1 MKHAVLIVP
10 EAMEDIAEIMEFY
23 GSEDRSLAQRFMAA
37 LRTCFRGLE
46 ENPYLSTPFLRDEIR
61 RVFLKKWPYH
71 IYFRVASSAEVRV
84 QAVIHTS
91 RDPRYITKR
100 TARDQ

>member
-10 EAMEDIAEIMEFY
+10 EAMEDIAEIIEFY
-23 GSEDRSLAQRFMAA
+23 GSEDGSLAQRFMAA

-46 ENPYLSTPFLRDEIR
+46 ENTYLSTPFLRDEIR
-61 RVFLKKWPYH
+61 RIFLKKWPYH
-71 IYFRVASSAEVRV
+71 VYFRVAGSEVRV

-91 RDPRYITKR
+91 RDPRYIAKR
-100 TARDQ
+100 TSRDQ

>member
-10 EAMEDIAEIMEFY
+10 EAMEDIAEIIEFY
-23 GSEDRSLAQRFMAA
+23 GSEDGSLEQRFMAA
-37 LRTCFRGLE
+37 LRTCFSGLE
-46 ENPYLSTPFLRDEIR
+46 EKPYLSTPFLRDEIR

-71 IYFRVASSAEVRV
+71 VYFRVAGSEVRV

-91 RDPRYITKR
+91 RDPRYIAKR